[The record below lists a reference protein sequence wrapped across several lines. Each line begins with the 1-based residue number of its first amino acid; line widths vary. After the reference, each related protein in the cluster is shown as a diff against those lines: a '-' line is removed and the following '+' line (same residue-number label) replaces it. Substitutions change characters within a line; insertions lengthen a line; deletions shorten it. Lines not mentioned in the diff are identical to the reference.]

1 MLERCSRV
9 SLFARAAAVSLKRLT
24 NFRVV
29 NAMRR
34 LPAKFTARSEE
45 NFHAELHLTEIRQV
59 NSPTGRFFA
68 AFPQARQITKQETLP
83 EDNAKRIYSNFK
95 ELLQN
100 ITGNK
105 FQGSFRQIDIYI
117 ILFLLYISLLIQ
129 YIYLFSTFP
138 FLVLT

>member
-1 MLERCSRV
+1 MLEHSRV

-68 AFPQARQITKQETLP
+68 VVPSVPNKKKQKTLRKTM
-83 EDNAKRIYSNFK
+83 AK
-95 ELLQN
+95 
-100 ITGNK
+100 G
-105 FQGSFRQIDIYI
+105 
-117 ILFLLYISLLIQ
+117 ILI
-129 YIYLFSTFP
+129 
-138 FLVLT
+138 